1 MESDKGDMP
10 KCTEPRPKPLAWFG
24 PFCVMR
30 KPLYIANILWLLSVI
45 FIVASAN
52 GTIVVIITPE
62 TLEQLKNYPSFTFSD
77 LKTSKKVLYYIDE
90 EDLLSA
96 ARNLRLQCFGGNR
109 KWSKISTKNSDRQSR
124 ESLDEKLR
132 EIVSL
137 TLEDH
142 SPVVNGGGK
151 FIYLLLG

>member
-1 MESDKGDMP
+1 M
-10 KCTEPRPKPLAWFG
+10 
-24 PFCVMR
+24 
-30 KPLYIANILWLLSVI
+30 
-45 FIVASAN
+45 
-52 GTIVVIITPE
+52 
-62 TLEQLKNYPSFTFSD
+62 
-77 LKTSKKVLYYIDE
+77 LYYIDE

-137 TLEDH
+137 TLEDR